1 MKGNELQLGRLCC
14 GEGFYIHALGA
25 QSLWPLPPGMTVEVL
40 GTVLG
45 TAIQGQ
51 IVGKVITPCIES
63 PLFIGKTNSSVAME
77 ELNMTHDT
85 GSLTDTVS
93 CWLPLPYSPCLFDWA
108 GFWDKPPPSPVPPL
122 LHREMPT

>member
-1 MKGNELQLGRLCC
+1 MEKGFVPMLWVPKGC
-14 GEGFYIHALGA
+14 A
-25 QSLWPLPPGMTVEVL
+25 QSRWPLPPGMTVEVL

-51 IVGKVITPCIES
+51 IVGKVVTPCIES

-77 ELNMTHDT
+77 ELNTTHDT

-93 CWLPLPYSPCLFDWA
+93 CWQPLPYSACLLDRA
-108 GFWDKPPPSPVPPL
+108 GSWDKPPPLPFPPL

>member
-1 MKGNELQLGRLCC
+1 M
-14 GEGFYIHALGA
+14 
-25 QSLWPLPPGMTVEVL
+25 EVL

-51 IVGKVITPCIES
+51 IVGKADTPCIES
-63 PLFIGKTNSSVAME
+63 PVFIGKTNSSVAME

-93 CWLPLPYSPCLFDWA
+93 WGTLSWTLEQA
-108 GFWDKPPPSPVPPL
+108 GSLDEHLPSPFAPL

>member
-1 MKGNELQLGRLCC
+1 MKGFAPMPWVPKGRAESHWL
-14 GEGFYIHALGA
+14 
-25 QSLWPLPPGMTVEVL
+25 LPPGMTVEVL

-45 TAIQGQ
+45 AAIQGQ
-51 IVGKVITPCIES
+51 IVGKVDTPCIER

-93 CWLPLPYSPCLFDWA
+93 WGRPA
-108 GFWDKPPPSPVPPL
+108 GSPSPRL
-122 LHREMPT
+122 

>member
-1 MKGNELQLGRLCC
+1 
-14 GEGFYIHALGA
+14 
-25 QSLWPLPPGMTVEVL
+25 MTVEVL

-51 IVGKVITPCIES
+51 IVGKVDTPCIES

-93 CWLPLPYSPCLFDWA
+93 WGDA
-108 GFWDKPPPSPVPPL
+108 L
-122 LHREMPT
+122 LDF